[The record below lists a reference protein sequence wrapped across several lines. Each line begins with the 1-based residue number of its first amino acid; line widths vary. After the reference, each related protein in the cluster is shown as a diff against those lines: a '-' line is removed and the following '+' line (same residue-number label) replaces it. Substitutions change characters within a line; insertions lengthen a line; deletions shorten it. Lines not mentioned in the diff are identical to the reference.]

1 MRLYLLRHGETDWN
15 AERRTQG
22 QSDVELN
29 DTGRH
34 QALEMAQALKSAPL
48 AAIYS
53 SPLKRAYL
61 TATVIAAEHGLPVQ
75 VLPGLMELNQGELD
89 GLLPEEMRQRHDH
102 ILRRWN
108 AGATSL
114 KLPGGE
120 SMDELQKRG
129 WDAIQE
135 IYGQHPAD
143 EVAVVGHNLANLSIM
158 CAAIGLPLAVFQ
170 RLHQDT
176 GSLSVIEIN
185 GGRNTLLR
193 FNDVSFSQ
201 HSNRA

>member
-29 DTGRH
+29 DTGRR
-34 QALEMAQALKSAPL
+34 QAIDMAQALKSTPL
-48 AAIYS
+48 VAVYS

-75 VLPGLMELNQGELD
+75 VLPGLMELDQGELD

-102 ILRRWN
+102 VLRRWN

-120 SMDELQKRG
+120 SMDELHERAWG
-129 WDAIQE
+129 AIQE
-135 IYGQHPAD
+135 IFGLHPAD
-143 EVAVVGHNLANLSIM
+143 GVAVVGHNLANLSII
-158 CAAIGLPLAVFQ
+158 CTAIGVPLAVFQ
-170 RLHQDT
+170 RLRQDT
-176 GSLSVIEIN
+176 GSLSVLDIN
-185 GGRNTLLR
+185 RERNTLLR
-193 FNDVSFSQ
+193 FNDVCYLQ

>member
-15 AERRTQG
+15 AEQRAQG

-29 DTGRH
+29 HTGRR
-34 QALEMAQALKSAPL
+34 QARDLAKALKSAPL
-48 AAIYS
+48 AAVYS

-75 VLPGLMELNQGELD
+75 VLSDLMELNQGELD

-102 ILRRWN
+102 VLRRWN

-120 SMDELQKRG
+120 SMDELQERAWG
-129 WDAIQE
+129 AIQE
-135 IYGQHPAD
+135 IYSLHPAD
-143 EVAVVGHNLANLSIM
+143 GVAVVGHNLAILSII
-158 CAAIGLPLAVFQ
+158 CTAIGVPLASFH
-170 RLHQDT
+170 RLRQDT
-176 GSLSVIEIN
+176 GSLSVLDIN
-185 GGRNTLLR
+185 RERNTLLR
-193 FNDVSFSQ
+193 FNDVCHSQ